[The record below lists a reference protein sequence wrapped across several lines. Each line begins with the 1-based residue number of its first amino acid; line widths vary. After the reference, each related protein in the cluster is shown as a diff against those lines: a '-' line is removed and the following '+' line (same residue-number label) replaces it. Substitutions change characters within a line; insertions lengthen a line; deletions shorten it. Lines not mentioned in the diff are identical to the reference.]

1 MKREEEMEQLNQQL
15 INASQSGE
23 GEIISELSQ
32 QIGKIQIFLVDV
44 YEELDIYSTKLEKLN
59 NYFESKLIALED

>member
-1 MKREEEMEQLNQQL
+1 MEQLNQQL

-59 NYFESKLIALED
+59 NYFESKLLALED